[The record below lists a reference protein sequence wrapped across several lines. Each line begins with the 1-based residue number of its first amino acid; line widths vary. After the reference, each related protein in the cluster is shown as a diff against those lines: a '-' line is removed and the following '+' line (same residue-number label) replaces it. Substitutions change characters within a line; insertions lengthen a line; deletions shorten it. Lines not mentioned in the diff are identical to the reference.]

1 MAKITVAF
9 KPAAADTRTRILRA
23 TQQLLSELGS
33 ADFTVA
39 DVAARADVSRG
50 TVFNQFGSKH
60 GLIEAVTEAVY
71 AGYEAI
77 LEKAL
82 TDRKTPVPVLVRKL
96 FEVMGNAIEE
106 GGSFYRTVLREI
118 SRIGVGLEEGGA
130 SEQARHR
137 VVGLVVHLL
146 TRGQARGELDP
157 KLDPDDLATAF
168 DSLVFGTLSH
178 WLYADPSSSLRERML
193 AASRIFLGPVAT
205 QSVEQWEG
213 PEPDLSVEGDFG
225 PN

>member
-1 MAKITVAF
+1 MRKASIALV
-9 KPAAADTRTRILRA
+9 PAPADTRTRILRA
-23 TQQLLSELGS
+23 TQQLLAELGS

-39 DVAARADVSRG
+39 DVAARAAVSRG

-77 LEKAL
+77 LDKAL
-82 TDRKTPVPVLVRKL
+82 ADRNTPVPVLVRKL

-118 SRIGVGLEEGGA
+118 SRIGVGLEEGGP
-130 SEQARHR
+130 SEQARQR
-137 VVGLVVHLL
+137 VVGLIVHLL

-178 WLYADPSSSLRERML
+178 WLYADPSRSLRERML
-193 AASRIFLGPVAT
+193 AASRVFLGPVA
-205 QSVEQWEG
+205 VHVAEDWEG
-213 PEPDLSVEGDFG
+213 PEPDLRVEGDFG